1 MMLQLKTLQ
10 KVPVLLISLILIFAG
25 TAVAEGSFC
34 SRDNLKSLSNKYFD
48 AIAAHDPSML
58 PLASNVKFTENG
70 KELKVGEGIW
80 QTAGKA
86 LLTRHIV
93 DTQKCGTHTQAVI
106 EEPNKE
112 GKSRPILF
120 GVRLQYENK
129 KITEI
134 ETVLARET
142 EFAMEMSPEGG
153 ANAVLNTKGQDWES
167 IIPIG
172 ERSSRL
178 ALIAAADD
186 YFEMFADD
194 PIFGTP
200 FADVCHRWENGFQT
214 TKGGEFQ
221 GTKYPPGRCT
231 PKGLGLIMKHPPR
244 RVPIVDLEAGVAVA
258 YVHFANSLPD
268 FHMFK
273 MRNGKVDL
281 IQAVIGA
288 GSPSM
293 GWPIEPICKD

>member
-1 MMLQLKTLQ
+1 MLKSKILQ
-10 KVPVLLISLILIFAG
+10 VVPVFLITLVMIFSG
-25 TAVAEGSFC
+25 TAMAEDSFC
-34 SRDNLKSLSNKYFD
+34 SRDNLKSLANKYFEG
-48 AIAAHDPSML
+48 IAAHDSSML
-58 PLASNVKFTENG
+58 PISPDVKFTENG

-80 QTAGKA
+80 KTAGKA
-86 LLTRHIV
+86 LLTRHII

-106 EEPNKE
+106 EEPDKE
-112 GKSRPILF
+112 GKNRPILF

-134 ETVLARET
+134 ETILARET

-153 ANAVLNTKGQDWES
+153 ANAVLATKDQDWES

-200 FADVCHRWENGFQT
+200 FAEVCHRWENGFQT

-221 GTKYPPGRCT
+221 GSKYPPGKCS

-258 YVHFANSLPD
+258 YVQFTGALPD

-281 IQAVIGA
+281 IQAVIGSA
-288 GSPSM
+288 SPTM
-293 GWPIEPICKD
+293 GWPIEPLCED